1 MALSAPSGRVIVLAT
16 LDTKAEEVRLVA
28 HEISKHGCTPWVVDL
43 GIAGTASFSGDT
55 PRETVAAAGDAVLGS
70 QSQAEKAA
78 NMSAMQL
85 GAVQIVND
93 MLARGEIA
101 GVIGIGGGQ
110 GSWLASGVM
119 RQLPIGFPKV
129 LISTAGPAPGQYVG
143 STDIMAVFSIT
154 DMAGLNRVVRPI
166 LINAAAAVCGMAQD
180 PPSVLDSGVPTV
192 ALTMYGITSEGA
204 VLVKRALERG
214 GYEVLTFH
222 ANGVGGRTMEEL
234 IDRRLCSAVLD
245 WSITELA
252 DELVGGI
259 CSAGPDRLHAAGA
272 EGLPQVVVP
281 GGIDVVN
288 FAERDTVPPQ
298 FSDRRFYMHTP
309 NATLMRTSIEENER
323 LGNIVAAKLNVARGP
338 VTVLIPQQGY
348 SVLSG
353 PGAPF
358 FDAAADQ
365 AFSSAL
371 KERLSAAVEVIELP
385 CNINDP
391 TFGAAAAEAMLA
403 NLAQLAGQDVVRAPT
418 NTSDV

>member
-1 MALSAPSGRVIVLAT
+1 MVQVDDRTVI
-16 LDTKAEEVRLVA
+16 
-28 HEISKHGCTPWVVDL
+28 P
-43 GIAGTASFSGDT
+43 AS
-55 PRETVAAAGDAVLGS
+55 RNIE
-70 QSQAEKAA
+70 
-78 NMSAMQL
+78 
-85 GAVQIVND
+85 
-93 MLARGEIA
+93 
-101 GVIGIGGGQ
+101 
-110 GSWLASGVM
+110 
-119 RQLPIGFPKV
+119 
-129 LISTAGPAPGQYVG
+129 
-143 STDIMAVFSIT
+143 
-154 DMAGLNRVVRPI
+154 RVVV
-166 LINAAAAVCGMAQD
+166 AVW
-180 PPSVLDSGVPTV
+180 GVV
-192 ALTMYGITSEGA
+192 
-204 VLVKRALERG
+204 ERG
-214 GYEVLTFH
+214 LVLPEQ
-222 ANGVGGRTMEEL
+222 VISL
-234 IDRRLCSAVLD
+234 WLS
-245 WSITELA
+245 
-252 DELVGGI
+252 
-259 CSAGPDRLHAAGA
+259 GPSHSHK
-272 EGLPQVVVP
+272 LPQVVVP

-298 FSDRRFYMHTP
+298 FSDRQFYMHTP